1 MRFAPLPLIAGC
13 FISLFL
19 LCFFPVL
26 FQDRQFGF
34 RDAGHFYYPLHE
46 RVQKEWNEGRWP
58 LWELEE
64 NAGTPL
70 LGNPA
75 AAVLYPGK
83 LVFAAFPYAWACA
96 NLHRDAHSAGIRCDA
111 RAPAILGHQP
121 LGSSHGALAYAFGA
135 PILFQYCNVVYL
147 VGAAWMPLG
156 MHAIDGWVRLGRRW
170 ALCELAAVLA
180 LQVLGGDPQAAYLL
194 GLAGAG
200 YAPGL
205 AWSRA
210 RATRPWPRRKGILRA
225 ANRFDSLFAFL
236 A

>member
-83 LVFAAFPYAWACA
+83 LVFAAFPYAWA
-96 NLHRDAHSAGIRCDA
+96 A
-111 RAPAILGHQP
+111 RIYIVMHT
-121 LGSSHGALAYAFGA
+121 ALAFVAM
-135 PILFQYCNVVYL
+135 L
-147 VGAAWMPLG
+147 VLLRSWAISPSGAAMARWPTPSALRSCSST
-156 MHAIDGWVRLGRRW
+156 ATWSIWLVRRGCRWECTRLTAGCASAAGGLSASWRRCW
-170 ALCELAAVLA
+170 RCKCLEATRRLHTCLVLRQPA
-180 LQVLGGDPQAAYLL
+180 THRVWR
-194 GLAGAG
+194 GAG
-200 YAPGL
+200 PAQ
-205 AWSRA
+205 A
-210 RATRPWPRRKGILRA
+210 RPWRLRKGIL
-225 ANRFDSLFAFL
+225 
-236 A
+236 